1 MIEYAQSFDEFAA
14 SVKPTDL
21 ALYAGV
27 GLVLWIL
34 FKDRLSPVSS
44 FVSSLVEKTK
54 DLLNTK
60 KPTVADNITLPQPV
74 EAVVIKDKD
83 KEDIFFK
90 LVVSWKQTR
99 QLALLSGCSRAVEV
113 ADEMFPYL
121 SPNVCE
127 KSKDVV

>member
-1 MIEYAQSFDEFAA
+1 MIDYAQSFDDFAA

-44 FVSSLVEKTK
+44 FVSSLVEKAK

-99 QLALLSGCSRAVEV
+99 ELALLSGCSKAVEV

-121 SPNVCE
+121 SPNICE
-127 KSKDVV
+127 KSKDIV

>member
-1 MIEYAQSFDEFAA
+1 MIDYAQSFDDFAA

-44 FVSSLVEKTK
+44 FVSSLVEKAK
-54 DLLNTK
+54 ELLNVK

-99 QLALLSGCSRAVEV
+99 ELALLSGCSKAVDV

-121 SPNVCE
+121 SPNICE
-127 KSKDVV
+127 KSRDVV